1 VTFRITDNDSGTTT
15 PNVSANHSASGQ
27 GTGIATVRLI
37 EGSVN
42 DGVWKATLSF
52 DIDSAPGEWSVSLFS
67 LEDIAGN
74 TGSFGPGPGSFWLL
88 THGV

>member
-1 VTFRITDNDSGTTT
+1 VTFRITDNDLGTTT

-27 GTGIATVRLI
+27 GTGLATVRLI

-52 DIDSAPGEWSVSLFS
+52 DIDSAPGEWSVSLFP